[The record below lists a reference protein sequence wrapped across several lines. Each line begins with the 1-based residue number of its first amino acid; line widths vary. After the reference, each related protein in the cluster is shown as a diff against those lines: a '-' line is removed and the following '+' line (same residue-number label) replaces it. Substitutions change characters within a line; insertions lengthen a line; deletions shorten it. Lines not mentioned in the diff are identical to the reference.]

1 VQKQNKMA
9 DLSTKYLGLTLRNPI
24 VVGSSGLTNSVNDIA
39 ALEQNGA
46 GAVVLKS
53 IFEEQIMLE
62 ADWRM
67 KKAEEDG
74 LLYTEYSET
83 LDYIDVH
90 IKEKELGG
98 YLELI
103 REAKKKV
110 MIPVIASVN
119 AISSLEWISFAKQI
133 EEAGADALELN
144 IFVMP
149 FSFDKTC
156 TDNEQTYYNV
166 VRKIRNLVSIP
177 ISVKISPYFSNLG
190 TVITKLEENGADG
203 VVLFNRFASP
213 DIDINKMKVTAA
225 DVLSTPPEMSNTL
238 RWVAIMANRVKM
250 NLAASTGVHDGEA
263 VIKQL
268 LAGATVTQVTSAIY
282 KHGPE
287 YISKINN
294 FLSDWMD
301 ENGFN
306 YVDQFRGRLSQA
318 TTENPDVYE
327 RVQFMRYYSEI
338 K

>member
-1 VQKQNKMA
+1 MA

-24 VVGSSGLTNSVNDIA
+24 IIGSSGLTNSVEDIVK
-39 ALEQNGA
+39 LEQNGA

-67 KKAEEDG
+67 RKAEEDG

-90 IKEKELGG
+90 IKEKELGS
-98 YLELI
+98 YLDLI
-103 REAKKKV
+103 REAKSKV

-119 AISSLEWISFAKQI
+119 AISSLEWVSFAKQI
-133 EEAGADALELN
+133 EQAGADALELN

-149 FSFDKTC
+149 FGFDKTC
-156 TDNEQTYYNV
+156 TDNQQTYFNIIKKV
-166 VRKIRNLVSIP
+166 KALVSIP
-177 ISVKISPYFSNLG
+177 VSVKISPYFSNLG
-190 TVITKLEENGADG
+190 NVILKLEENGADG
-203 VVLFNRFASP
+203 LVLFNRFSSP
-213 DIDINKMKVTAA
+213 DIDIDKLKVTSA
-225 DVLSTPPEMSNTL
+225 DVLSTPPEMSNSL
-238 RWVAIMANRVKM
+238 RWIAIMANRVKM
-250 NLAASTGVHDGEA
+250 DLAASTGVHDGEA
-263 VIKQL
+263 VVKQL

-287 YISKINN
+287 YISTIIN

-301 ENGFN
+301 DKGFN
-306 YVDQFRGRLSQA
+306 SVDQVRGRLSQA
-318 TTENPDVYE
+318 STENPDVYE
-327 RVQFMRYYSEI
+327 RMQFMRYFSEI

>member
-1 VQKQNKMA
+1 M
-9 DLSTKYLGLTLRNPI
+9 
-24 VVGSSGLTNSVNDIA
+24 
-39 ALEQNGA
+39 
-46 GAVVLKS
+46 LKS

-83 LDYIDVH
+83 LDYIDLH
-90 IKEKELGG
+90 IKEKELGS

-103 REAKKKV
+103 REAKRRV

-149 FSFDKTC
+149 FGFDKTC

-166 VRKIRNLVSIP
+166 VRKVKEIVNIP
-177 ISVKISPYFSNLG
+177 VSVKISPYFSNLG
-190 TVITKLEENGADG
+190 NVIKKLEEQGADG
-203 VVLFNRFASP
+203 VVLFNRFANP
-213 DIDINKMKVTAA
+213 DIDINTLKVTSA
-225 DVLSTPPEMSNTL
+225 DVLSTPPEMANTL
-238 RWVAIMANRVKM
+238 RWIAIMAKRVKM
-250 NLAASTGVHDGEA
+250 SLAASTGVHDGEA
-263 VIKQL
+263 VVKQL
-268 LAGATVTQVTSAIY
+268 LAGATITQVTSAIY

-287 YISKINN
+287 YISTIVN
-294 FLSDWMD
+294 FLSDWM
-301 ENGFN
+301 EEKGFN
-306 YVDQFRGRLSQA
+306 SVDQVRGRLSQESS
-318 TTENPDVYE
+318 ENADVYE
-327 RVQFMRYYSEI
+327 RMQFMRYFSEI

>member
-1 VQKQNKMA
+1 MA

-24 VVGSSGLTNSVNDIA
+24 IIGSSGLTNSVEDIVK
-39 ALEQNGA
+39 LEKNGA

-67 KKAEEDG
+67 RKAEEDG

-90 IKEKELGG
+90 IKEKELGS
-98 YLELI
+98 YLDLI
-103 REAKKKV
+103 REAKSKV

-119 AISSLEWISFAKQI
+119 AISSLEWVSFAKQI
-133 EEAGADALELN
+133 EQAGADALELN

-149 FSFDKTC
+149 FGFDKTC
-156 TDNEQTYYNV
+156 TDNQQTYFNIIKKV
-166 VRKIRNLVSIP
+166 KALVSIP
-177 ISVKISPYFSNLG
+177 VSVKISPYFSNLG
-190 TVITKLEENGADG
+190 NVILKLEENGADG
-203 VVLFNRFASP
+203 LVLFNRFSSP
-213 DIDINKMKVTAA
+213 DIDIDKLKVTSA

-238 RWVAIMANRVKM
+238 RWIAIMANRVKM
-250 NLAASTGVHDGEA
+250 DLAASTGVHDGEA
-263 VIKQL
+263 VVKQL

-287 YISKINN
+287 YISTIIN

-301 ENGFN
+301 DKGFN
-306 YVDQFRGRLSQA
+306 SVDQVRGRLSQA
-318 TTENPDVYE
+318 STENPDVYE
-327 RVQFMRYYSEI
+327 RMQFMRYFSEI